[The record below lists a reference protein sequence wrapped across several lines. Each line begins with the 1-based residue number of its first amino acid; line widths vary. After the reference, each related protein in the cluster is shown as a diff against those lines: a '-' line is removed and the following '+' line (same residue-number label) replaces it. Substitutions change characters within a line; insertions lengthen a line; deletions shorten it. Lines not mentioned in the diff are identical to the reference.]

1 MYSLHVYSTTTTQLV
16 DTYEQQLQKFKTG
29 ASLAQFKQLF
39 PASAT
44 HSKLSTGKVPVKLK
58 LENEWNKRTI
68 ADLEKLVKIFGILG
82 SHLHLTKVEFG
93 CIEVTWLC
101 TLSVAEDIKLKITTS
116 EIFYLLQTMGVVNVH
131 VRGQRIECQSAM
143 SADQPPKLQMLHR
156 ETERNIYAIRKM
168 ELHVVPGA
176 PQVKVDGGKYETK
189 YKEKI
194 PFTKKVEDCYVVD
207 KHSSNYRKDYAGG
220 AAVGG
225 VSGGLAGAGFG
236 GAAGA
241 GIGAVVGGIVGS
253 IVPGPGTAL
262 GLLIGTAIGGGI
274 GAAAGG
280 VGGAGAGTGI
290 GVGAVHHAAKT
301 KKGNRQGVFF

>member
-1 MYSLHVYSTTTTQLV
+1 
-16 DTYEQQLQKFKTG
+16 
-29 ASLAQFKQLF
+29 
-39 PASAT
+39 
-44 HSKLSTGKVPVKLK
+44 
-58 LENEWNKRTI
+58 
-68 ADLEKLVKIFGILG
+68 
-82 SHLHLTKVEFG
+82 
-93 CIEVTWLC
+93 
-101 TLSVAEDIKLKITTS
+101 
-116 EIFYLLQTMGVVNVH
+116 
-131 VRGQRIECQSAM
+131 M

-194 PFTKKVEDCYVVD
+194 PFTKKVEDRYVAD
-207 KHSSNYRKDYAGG
+207 KHPSNYRKDYAGG

-280 VGGAGAGTGI
+280 VSGAGAGTGI